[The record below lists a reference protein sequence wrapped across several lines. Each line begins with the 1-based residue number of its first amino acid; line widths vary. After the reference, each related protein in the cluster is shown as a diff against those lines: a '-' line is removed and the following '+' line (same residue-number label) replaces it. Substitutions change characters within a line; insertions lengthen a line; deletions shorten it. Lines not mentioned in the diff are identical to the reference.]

1 MRFRDGNRWFFDE
14 LSDIAVDTKFFQKRC
29 DVPYG
34 KDTSSLSKT
43 RLLLNTTDS
52 LLKDGR
58 DLGGRSLGLSSVG
71 TDLLGG
77 SREGAGNS
85 RANLLTEANSVSF
98 DEAQPQRVNVL

>member
-1 MRFRDGNRWFFDE
+1 MISQPTPNFSSGK
-14 LSDIAVDTKFFQKRC
+14 SDN
-29 DVPYG
+29 VPDG

-43 RLLLNTTDS
+43 GFLLNTTDS
-52 LLKDGR
+52 LLEDGR
-58 DLGGRSLGLSSVG
+58 DLGGRSLGLSGIG

-85 RANLLTEANSVSF
+85 RANLMTEANSVSF